1 MNKPWKK
8 QTIHIHD
15 TSVQEVLHYIDA
27 HWDVLKFSNKKDNGT
42 LIGLP
47 HDYII
52 PSSDASSNFSFE
64 EQYYWDTYFI
74 LLGLDDPKYASLA
87 KGMIENLVALYKRF
101 SMIPNASRL
110 YFLSRSQ
117 PPLLT
122 SMIVLYKRRFGCSD
136 DWYDDMMKVAIDEYT
151 TVWMSDKH
159 PHWHKVN
166 KLNRYYDINA
176 LHDLAEAES
185 GWDMTP
191 RFDRKCLDFYPIDLN
206 SLLYKYEKDIAN
218 WYRHKGDKKNT
229 AKWEAKATERAHWV
243 NELLWGN
250 TRKFYFDYNFE
261 EAKRG
266 PIWSLAAFYPLWVGM
281 VDADRAKELVKQIGK
296 FEKQGGLTTTT
307 RPIIDMSIFGSVR
320 TQWAYPNGWA
330 PLQWI
335 VVKGLERYGYSEEA
349 NRIAKKWLKT
359 NTDWYMAHGELIE
372 KYNVVNPAK
381 PPVTGVYPN
390 QTGFGWTNGV
400 YVDLAR
406 DYA

>member
-1 MNKPWKK
+1 
-8 QTIHIHD
+8 
-15 TSVQEVLHYIDA
+15 
-27 HWDVLKFSNKKDNGT
+27 
-42 LIGLP
+42 
-47 HDYII
+47 
-52 PSSDASSNFSFE
+52 
-64 EQYYWDTYFI
+64 
-74 LLGLDDPKYASLA
+74 
-87 KGMIENLVALYKRF
+87 
-101 SMIPNASRL
+101 
-110 YFLSRSQ
+110 
-117 PPLLT
+117 
-122 SMIVLYKRRFGCSD
+122 
-136 DWYDDMMKVAIDEYT
+136 
-151 TVWMSDKH
+151 
-159 PHWHKVN
+159 
-166 KLNRYYDINA
+166 
-176 LHDLAEAES
+176 
-185 GWDMTP
+185 MTP